1 MKDEPTSQV
10 HVQRIIEFL
19 DHAKGL
25 ELVSTSEQMMKI
37 YQKTDGKTLTLNPL
51 NIEEIL
57 SRSDASNQPF
67 LQINF
72 LNGKKILLTEQLVG
86 FKPAKTLNLDMSRL
100 PKVVTTPDLIS
111 VVEAIEDS
119 LNSSDS
125 HPEEVQVLEKVYD
138 AVLKGAEDVGF
149 TLTNEKA
156 WIKMLASNKLKP
168 TA

>member
-1 MKDEPTSQV
+1 MKEDTAENHIQTIQ
-10 HVQRIIEFL
+10 EFL
-19 DHAKGL
+19 NRSTGL
-25 ELVSTSEQMMKI
+25 QIVSLTEKTIKI
-37 YQKTDGKTLTLNPL
+37 YQKTDGKTLTLDPL

-57 SRSDASNQPF
+57 SRIDSTNQPF

-72 LNGKKILLTEQLVG
+72 VNGKKILLTEQLVG

-119 LNSSDS
+119 MNSNDS

-138 AVLKGAEDVGF
+138 AVLKGAEEVGF
-149 TLTNEKA
+149 SLPNEKT
-156 WIKMLASNKLKP
+156 WIKMINNHKLKP
-168 TA
+168 SA